1 MKELST
7 IVTVLAMAG
16 AAQVASATQFSDAVN
31 ALNPV
36 GYWQFENDWT
46 DSTVNGNTLSPFGTA
61 TFTAGPGLP
70 GLSGDAG
77 DFRHAGGQN
86 GAYVATGGASAL
98 NLSGATAYTINAWVS
113 NDEDIGSWGMIA
125 VERDTTWAS
134 GWNYGSSHYRSS
146 GGPTSGYRA
155 WTQGGVASAEGL
167 ALIDAGWHMLTVSA
181 ILGGVANFYVDGAF
195 VGSAGVSGTIIA
207 GDGAWFNVANNANPN
222 TADWGPSD
230 LNGRIDEL
238 AVFSTALSAPQIAD
252 LYTAATVLAGPVI
265 IGSTNV
271 VVDDVLGTSFSSVS
285 NETYHLQSTPDL
297 VSSNFNDTGAM
308 AIGNGGDMTLFDPT
322 GPSTSKNYRVTQ
334 E

>member
-1 MKELST
+1 MKKLT
-7 IVTVLAMAG
+7 TVMTVLAMAG
-16 AAQVASATQFSDAVN
+16 AAQVASATPFSDAVD
-31 ALNPV
+31 ALSPV
-36 GYWQFENDWT
+36 GYWQYENDWT
-46 DSTVNGNTLSPFGTA
+46 DSTAGGNTLTPFGTA
-61 TFTAGPGLP
+61 AFTLGPGLP

-125 VERDTTWAS
+125 VERDTIWAS

-155 WTQGGVASAEGL
+155 WTQGGLASAEGL

-238 AVFSTALSAPQIAD
+238 AVFSTALSAPQIED

-265 IGSTNV
+265 IGTTNV
-271 VVDDVLGTSFSSVS
+271 VVDDVLGTSFSSMS
-285 NETYHLQSTPDL
+285 GATHRLQSAPDL
-297 VSSNFNDTGAM
+297 VSSNFSDTGAM
-308 AIGNGGDMTLFDPT
+308 AIGTGGGMTLFDPT
-322 GPSTSKNYRVTQ
+322 GPSTSKAYRVTQ